1 MAEMTKA
8 GWQVKDE
15 LIEQPSW
22 GGQYIIDLKGLTDD
36 PQWSG
41 KKVGQSY
48 ELASAS
54 VLINPD
60 GGAEV
65 PLKDLIARDP
75 AGFLGQK
82 VLDKFGPDLS
92 LLIKLTQAKGNS
104 FQVHLP
110 EGKTLGHWVPKP
122 EAWFYLA
129 PGLYT
134 FGLKPGT
141 DFEAY
146 SRVLHTIDD
155 EMGRLSR
162 EVQSGRFTVEDARAQ
177 AQQRIQTLDPF
188 AYVNLVEAHTDDV
201 IDLTAGGIH
210 HSWED
215 DSVRFPN
222 GNLVY
227 EVQVD
232 VPDDKCSM
240 RGFDKGKILD
250 DGSLRPTHVK
260 DYLATIIQDPAHNEL
275 SQHIRKPLVMED
287 ANGAKS
293 RKHFP
298 HRAFQH
304 GPPDA
309 YGRLVPTAIFGRR
322 LPSCL
327 RSRRYGNRWWA
338 NAFAGPLLRLSGSD
352 GRLHAFRRRQRR
364 RAAEDVFAG
373 VKNPAWKLLLNGSM
387 PRH

>member
-1 MAEMTKA
+1 MTEITQA
-8 GWQVKDE
+8 PWQVKDE

-22 GGQYIIDLKGLTDD
+22 GGRYIVDLKGLADD
-36 PQWSG
+36 AAWSG

-48 ELASAS
+48 ELAKASTLLDPNGGEEVTLSA
-54 VLINPD
+54 LIERN
-60 GGAEV
+60 
-65 PLKDLIARDP
+65 P

-110 EGKTLGHWVPKP
+110 EGKSLGHWVPKP

-134 FGLKPGT
+134 FGLKAGT

-146 SRVLHTIDD
+146 SRILHTIDD

-162 EVQSGRFTVEDARAQ
+162 EVQGGRFTVEEARHQ
-177 AQQRIQTLDPF
+177 AQQRIQALDPF
-188 AYVNLVEAHTDDV
+188 AYVNLVTAETDDV

-215 DSVRFPN
+215 DGARFPD

-260 DYLATIIQDPAHNEL
+260 DYLATINQDAAHNQL
-275 SQHIRKPLVMED
+275 SQHIRKPEVVED
-287 ANGAKS
+287 ANSAKTES
-293 RKHFP
+293 LFRTAHFNT
-298 HRAFQH
+298 
-304 GPPDA
+304 D
-309 YGRLVPTAIFGRR
+309 
-322 LPSCL
+322 
-327 RSRRYGNRWWA
+327 
-338 NAFAGPLLRLSGSD
+338 RLSITAGHSLPQSLTGGFHHLFVHAGTATVAGHTLAQ
-352 GRLHAFRRRQRR
+352 GRSYVLPASMGMYVIEAGDQ
-364 RAAEDVFAG
+364 DV
-373 VKNPAWKLLLNGSM
+373 VLLKTSL
-387 PRH
+387 PV

>member
-1 MAEMTKA
+1 MTEITNA
-8 GWQVKDE
+8 PWQVKDE

-22 GGQYIIDLKGLTDD
+22 GGRYIIDLKGLTDD
-36 PQWSG
+36 PQWTG

-48 ELASAS
+48 ELAAAS
-54 VLINPD
+54 TLLDPN

-65 PLKDLIARDP
+65 TLKALIGRDP
-75 AGFLGQK
+75 SGFLGQK
-82 VLDKFGPDLS
+82 ALEKFGPELS

-134 FGLKPGT
+134 FGLKAGT

-162 EVQSGRFTVEDARAQ
+162 EVQSGRFTVAEARAQ
-177 AQQRIQTLDPF
+177 AQERIQSLDPF
-188 AYVNLVEAHTDDV
+188 AYVNLVEAQADDV

-215 DSVRFPN
+215 DSVRFPD

-232 VPDDKCSM
+232 VPDDQCSM

-250 DGSLRPTHVK
+250 DGSLRPTHVA
-260 DYLATIIQDPAHNEL
+260 DYLATIIQDPAHNQL
-275 SQHIRKPLVMED
+275 SQHIRKPEVIAETG
-287 ANGAKS
+287 GAKTES
-293 RKHFP
+293 LFRTAHF
-298 HRAFQH
+298 HT
-304 GPPDA
+304 D
-309 YGRLVPTAIFGRR
+309 
-322 LPSCL
+322 
-327 RSRRYGNRWWA
+327 
-338 NAFAGPLLRLSGSD
+338 RLSVTAGQSLPQSLAD
-352 GRLHAFRRRQRR
+352 GFHHLFVHAGTASVGGLTLAQGRSYVLPASLGEYIV
-364 RAAEDVFAG
+364 AAGDTDAV
-373 VKNPAWKLLLNGSM
+373 LLKTYL
-387 PRH
+387 PV

>member
-1 MAEMTKA
+1 MTQTLSA
-8 GWQVKDE
+8 PWQVKDE

-22 GGQYIIDLKGLTDD
+22 GGRYIVDLKGLSQD
-36 PQWSG
+36 PQWAG

-48 ELASAS
+48 EMAKASQLLDPS
-54 VLINPD
+54 
-60 GGAEV
+60 GGEAV
-65 PLKDLIARDP
+65 PLGELIGRDP

-82 VLDKFGPDLS
+82 VLDKFGSDLS

-110 EGKTLGHWVPKP
+110 EGKTLNHWIPKP

-155 EMGRLSR
+155 EMDRLSR

-177 AQQRIQTLDPF
+177 AQERITALDPF
-188 AYVNLVEAHTDDV
+188 AYVNLVEAQTDDV

-215 DSVRFPN
+215 DARFPD

-250 DGSLRPTHVK
+250 DGSPRPTHVQ
-260 DYLATIIQDPAHNEL
+260 DYLATIIQDPAHNQI
-275 SQHIRKPLVMED
+275 SQHVRKPLVVEE
-287 ANGAKS
+287 AGGAKTENIF
-293 RKHFP
+293 RTAHFNTDRITITAGASLP
-298 HRAFQH
+298 QSLADGFHHVFVHAGTATVGGHTLAQGRSYVFPAAL
-304 GPPDA
+304 GEYMIEAEGKDA
-309 YGRLVPTAIFGRR
+309 VLLKTY
-322 LPSCL
+322 LP
-327 RSRRYGNRWWA
+327 
-338 NAFAGPLLRLSGSD
+338 
-352 GRLHAFRRRQRR
+352 
-364 RAAEDVFAG
+364 V
-373 VKNPAWKLLLNGSM
+373 
-387 PRH
+387 

>member
-1 MAEMTKA
+1 MTPITNA
-8 GWQVKDE
+8 PWQVKDE

-22 GGQYIIDLKGLTDD
+22 GGQYIIDLKGLSNDA
-36 PQWSG
+36 QWKG

-48 ELASAS
+48 ELAKAS
-54 VLINPD
+54 MLIDPD
-60 GGAEV
+60 GGKTV
-65 PLKDLIARDP
+65 SLHDWIASDP
-75 AGFLGQK
+75 AGALGQK
-82 VLDKFGPDLS
+82 VLDKFGSELS

-110 EGKTLGHWVPKP
+110 EGKTLGHWIPKP

-134 FGLKPGT
+134 FGLKAHT

-162 EVQSGRFTVEDARAQ
+162 EVKSGRFTVDEARAQ
-177 AQQRIQTLDPF
+177 AQERIHSLDPF

-215 DSVRFPN
+215 DSVRFPD

-250 DGSLRPTHVK
+250 DGSLRPTHVA
-260 DYLATIIQDPAHNEL
+260 DYLATINQDPAHNEL
-275 SQHIRKPLVMED
+275 SQHIRKPLFVED
-287 ANGAKS
+287 KNGAKTENIF
-293 RKHFP
+293 RTAHFNTDRLTITAGSSLP
-298 HRAFQH
+298 QSLADGFHHVFVHAGSADHR
-304 GPPDA
+304 
-309 YGRLVPTAIFGRR
+309 R
-322 LPSCL
+322 SCAG
-327 RSRRYGNRWWA
+327 S
-338 NAFAGPLLRLSGSD
+338 GPLVCSARVH
-352 GRLHAFRRRQRR
+352 GRVCGRR
-364 RAAEDVFAG
+364 RAAKTPFC
-373 VKNPAWKLLLNGSM
+373 
-387 PRH
+387 